1 MKSFEVG
8 SWSSL
13 LSEHL
18 LQAPPAAWRE
28 EGLLA
33 VSPSASSS
41 GTEDETKTGGE
52 GW

>member
-1 MKSFEVG
+1 MVVVPLRASAP
-8 SWSSL
+8 
-13 LSEHL
+13 
-18 LQAPPAAWRE
+18 QAPPAAWRE